1 MWKHHLQE
9 TNPGY
14 ELKPEYMVTS
24 SQSELANRKP
34 SSCILLLLI
43 ALIVS
48 FQTRNDLAFVHAL
61 IIGIKTDKGRTL
73 TSDGSSSLETIF
85 SRNSK
90 GARRDKKNKESWW
103 GPSWAPIRAACWCR
117 LPKPPYATQRLFTC
131 IVPTNMKTITYVYAS
146 VAFDKFKKVSTLLYV
161 APSSCADGRS

>member
-1 MWKHHLQE
+1 M
-9 TNPGY
+9 
-14 ELKPEYMVTS
+14 LKPEDMVTS

-73 TSDGSSSLETIF
+73 TSDESSSLETIF

-90 GARRDKKNKESWW
+90 GARRDKKNKES
-103 GPSWAPIRAACWCR
+103 
-117 LPKPPYATQRLFTC
+117 
-131 IVPTNMKTITYVYAS
+131 
-146 VAFDKFKKVSTLLYV
+146 
-161 APSSCADGRS
+161 